1 LRNFLPLEVEACAGG
16 RSRNPITLHGLS
28 DGSIDLLI
36 EECFQLAAASRLH
49 LR

>member
-1 LRNFLPLEVEACAGG
+1 MRYFLPLEAEVCAGG
-16 RSRNPITLHGLS
+16 RSRNPITLQSLS

-36 EECFQLAAASRLH
+36 EECFQRTAASRLH